1 MELPRTI
8 TVAGPGPGFTF
19 RIRLQNDANP
29 EVVQGILSRLPLETF
44 CLHVVVAGETIYMPA
59 PSISLGSKNMV
70 ERRMGTV
77 YFNTTSQSI
86 CFCYGAV
93 TESTKV
99 NQFAR
104 VLEEDLPN
112 LIDFGKLVYQETIS
126 QKLPKIV
133 PISIRL
139 NGSNAPSASP
149 SLDRQTLTTPIGD
162 WKSVKQIID
171 RKCEQL
177 RRPEEPDEI
186 KKIRLGAV
194 QTLAGGESSPFQATI
209 FLQGFLSTLGPHVFS
224 RLLSLSEEPGIDLSL
239 MIRQTKVFLLDT
251 FDHFKFLND
260 LGLKGLDSIG
270 AAYEQAFASLES
282 LDDYRALTDSVRTLI
297 QLYYRWIHL
306 TFPWYLK
313 SDFPGRTDE
322 EVAALPKLEVYNSA
336 ENRI

>member
-1 MELPRTI
+1 MKLPRTI
-8 TVAGPGPGFTF
+8 TVAGPGPDYTF
-19 RIRLQNDANP
+19 RMRLQSDANP
-29 EVVQGILSRLPLETF
+29 EVVQGILSQLPLESF

-99 NQFAR
+99 NQFAD
-104 VLEEDLPN
+104 VVEEDLSN
-112 LIDFGKLVYQETIS
+112 LIRFGKLVYQETINRR
-126 QKLPKIV
+126 LPKIV
-133 PISIRL
+133 PISVRL
-139 NGSNAPSASP
+139 NGTSAPTASP
-149 SLDRQTLTTPIGD
+149 SVELLSLRTPLGD
-162 WKSVKQIID
+162 WKSVKQTID

-186 KKIRLGAV
+186 KNIRLGAV

-224 RLLSLSEEPGIDLSL
+224 RLLSLSEDPDISL
-239 MIRQTKVFLLDT
+239 PLIIRQTRVFLLDT

-260 LGLKGLDSIG
+260 LGLNGLDTIG
-270 AAYEQAFASLES
+270 AAYEQALGSLES
-282 LDDYRALTDSVRTLI
+282 LDDYRELTDSVRTLI
-297 QLYYRWIHL
+297 QLFYRWVHL
-306 TFPWYLK
+306 IFPWYLK
-313 SDFPGRTDE
+313 SEFPGRTAE

-336 ENRI
+336 EK

>member
-8 TVAGPGPGFTF
+8 TVAGPGPDYTF
-19 RIRLQNDANP
+19 RIRLQSDANLK
-29 EVVQGILSRLPLETF
+29 VVQGIMSQLPLESF

-70 ERRMGTV
+70 ERRLGTV

-99 NQFAR
+99 NQFAE
-104 VLEEDLPN
+104 VVEEDLSN
-112 LIDFGKLVYQETIS
+112 LIQFGKLVYQETIN
-126 QKLPKIV
+126 QKLPRIV
-133 PISIRL
+133 PISVRL
-139 NGSNAPSASP
+139 NGNNIPSTSP
-149 SLDRQTLTTPIGD
+149 LVQSLSIRTPVGG

-186 KKIRLGAV
+186 KNIRLGAV
-194 QTLAGGESSPFQATI
+194 QTRAGGESSPFQATI

-224 RLLSLSEEPGIDLSL
+224 RLLSLSEDPEISLSFI
-239 MIRQTKVFLLDT
+239 IRQTRVFLLDT

-260 LGLKGLDSIG
+260 LGLKGLDTIG
-270 AAYEQAFASLES
+270 AAYEQALGSLES

-297 QLYYRWIHL
+297 QLFYRWVHL
-306 TFPWYLK
+306 IFPWYLK
-313 SDFPGRTDE
+313 SGFPGRTEE
-322 EVAALPKLEVYNSA
+322 EVAALPKLEVYSSMKN
-336 ENRI
+336 E